1 VRRHLAPE
9 DKVRLLLLVIR
20 SKQPAAAICK
30 KHRISES
37 TYYHWR
43 KRFILAGTEALR
55 RLPKCQG
62 RQTTGRPPKNEDAAS
77 VEAEKILLLKG
88 LEALRA
94 KNIERRTRMPEMTK
108 LAIVDLINA
117 TTIPKVLAVSVAGL
131 PRSTYYQW
139 RKRARLRGSLQEE
152 RSESKYVLL
161 TDRACVRDAVFK
173 ILHSPPSEHGFN
185 RTAWKV
191 DDLQQAMGKAG
202 LTLGRHAI
210 RTIIKDAG
218 YRWLKARKVL
228 TSNDPDYRTKLDNIQ
243 RILGGLAEDEGFFSI
258 DEYGPFSVKH
268 RAGRQLVA
276 PGEIATVPQWQRSK
290 GVLIMTA
297 ALELCSNQVTH
308 FYSEKKNTEEIIKLL
323 GILLEQ
329 NHHLSRIYLSW
340 DAASWHISKRLSER
354 IASNNVMAEVTGS
367 TRVEVAPLPAGAQFL
382 NVIESIF
389 SGMARAVIHSS
400 DYKSIDDAKAAI
412 DRYFAERN
420 EHFRISPQRAGKRI
434 WGKEH
439 QPATFSEANNCKD
452 PTYR

>member
-1 VRRHLAPE
+1 MRQHLAPE
-9 DKVRLLLLVIR
+9 DKARLVLLVTK
-20 SKQPAAAICK
+20 SKQSAAAICR

-43 KRFILAGTEALR
+43 KIFIAGGTEALK
-55 RLPKCQG
+55 RLPKRQG
-62 RQTTGRPPKNEDAAS
+62 RPTTGKSPKNEDAAS
-77 VEAEKILLLKG
+77 VEAEKNLLRQRI
-88 LEALRA
+88 EAVRA
-94 KNIERRTRMPEMTK
+94 KNIHRRERMSEKTK
-108 LAIVDLINA
+108 LALVDLINA
-117 TTIPKVLAVSVAGL
+117 ATIPKVLAVSVAGL

-139 RKRARLRGSLQEE
+139 RKRALLSGSPHEE
-152 RSESKYVLL
+152 RSESKHVRL
-161 TDRACVRDAVFK
+161 TDRDCIKDLVFK
-173 ILHSPPSEHGFN
+173 ILHSPPSDHGFN
-185 RTAWKV
+185 RSAWKV
-191 DDLQQAMGKAG
+191 ADLQQAVEKAG

-228 TSNDPDYRTKLDNIQ
+228 TSKDPDYRTKLDDIHH
-243 RILGGLAEDEGFFSI
+243 ILGSLAKDEGFFSI
-258 DEYGPFSVKH
+258 DEYGPFSVK
-268 RAGRQLVA
+268 RRTGRQLVA

-297 ALELCSNQVTH
+297 ALELSTNQVTH
-308 FYSEKKNTEEIIKLL
+308 FYSEKKNTEEMIKLL
-323 GILLEQ
+323 DILLER

-354 IASNNVMAEVTGS
+354 IASNNVMAHVMGS

-389 SGMARAVIHSS
+389 SGMARAVIHNS
-400 DYKSIDDAKAAI
+400 DYQSIDDAKAAI

-420 EHFRISPQRAGKRI
+420 EHFRVTPQRAGKRI

-439 QPATFSEANNCKD
+439 QIATFSEAHNCKD